1 MNNTL
6 NSIDLSLIESLKD
19 AKALDITTIDVT
31 NTSTLTDFMIIC
43 TGTSSKHVQSIFDKV
58 IKDMKLINIY
68 PIIESRNPLCD
79 WCIIDFG
86 DCILHI
92 MQDDARQLYGLEK
105 IWS

>member
-58 IKDMKLINIY
+58 IKDMKLVNIY

-86 DCILHI
+86 DYILHI

>member
-1 MNNTL
+1 MNHSL
-6 NSIDLSLIESLKD
+6 NSIDLSLIESLKN

-31 NTSTLTDFMIIC
+31 NTSTLTDLMIIC

-68 PIIESRNPLCD
+68 PIIESRSPLCD

-86 DCILHI
+86 DCIVHI
-92 MQDDARQLYGLEK
+92 MQDDSRQLYGLEK